1 MNSLVDLNDFSLDEI
16 EKILEKAFEIK
27 NCPERFKNAMEGK
40 ILATLFFEPS
50 TRTQFSFQTAMYRLG
65 GHTIGFSNS
74 LNSSVSKGEDLKDT
88 IKIVSGYADI
98 IVIRHPLE
106 GAAML
111 ASLFSSCSVVN
122 AGDGGHLHPTQTLTD
137 IFTILEYKRQLFNLT
152 IGVCGDLKYSRTV
165 NSLVEFLNRFK
176 DNKFVLIS
184 NEDFKL
190 SGALKENIEKKGN
203 TFIESSSLKDS
214 IKDLDVLYMTRMQK
228 ERFEQNQNKK
238 EDLILL
244 NEEILKL
251 AKSDLAVMHP
261 LPRTKEIDSLVDK
274 DKRAI
279 YFDQALNGVYVRM
292 ALILYLLE
300 EEKEK
305 KKMKEKK
312 EFVCENKNCI
322 TKTEQYLPKY
332 FREDENGVFCE
343 YCGKMV
349 N

>member
-27 NCPERFKNAMEGK
+27 NCPKRFKNAMEGK

-50 TRTQFSFQTAMYRLG
+50 TRTQFSFQTAMYKLG
-65 GHTIGFSNS
+65 GHTIGFANS
-74 LNSSVSKGEDLKDT
+74 LNSSVSKGESLKDT
-88 IKIVSGYADI
+88 IKIVSGYSDI

-137 IFTILEYKRQLFNLT
+137 IFTILEYKRKLFNLN

-176 DNKFVLIS
+176 DNRFVLIS
-184 NEDFKL
+184 DENFKL
-190 SGALKENIEKKGN
+190 SNTLKENIESNGN
-203 TFIESSSLKDS
+203 TFVESNFLKDS
-214 IKDLDVLYMTRMQK
+214 IKDLDILYITRMQK
-228 ERFEQNQNKK
+228 ERFEESQAKK
-238 EDLILL
+238 EELILL
-244 NEEILKL
+244 NEEILKF
-251 AKSDLAVMHP
+251 AKADLVVMHP
-261 LPRTKEIDSLVDK
+261 LPRTKEIDSFVDK

-300 EEKEK
+300 EEKGKRKMEESK
-305 KKMKEKK
+305 K
-312 EFVCENKNCI
+312 FVCKNKKCI
-322 TKTEQYLPKY
+322 TQAEQYLPKY
-332 FREDENGVFCE
+332 FRKGEKGVFCE
-343 YCGKMV
+343 YCGRLA

>member
-16 EKILEKAFEIK
+16 EKMLEKAFEIK
-27 NCPERFKNAMEGK
+27 NCPERFKNVMEGK

-50 TRTQFSFQTAMYRLG
+50 TRTQFSFQTAMYKLG

-88 IKIVSGYADI
+88 IKIVSGYSDI

-137 IFTILEYKRQLFNLT
+137 IFTILEYKRKLFSLN

-176 DNKFVLIS
+176 DNRFVLIS
-184 NEDFKL
+184 DENFKL
-190 SGALKENIEKKGN
+190 SDTLKENIKSSGN
-203 TFIESSSLKDS
+203 TFVESSSLKDS
-214 IKDLDVLYMTRMQK
+214 IKDLDILYITRIQK
-228 ERFEQNQNKK
+228 ERFEENQVKK
-238 EDLILL
+238 ENLILL
-244 NEEILKL
+244 DEEILKF
-251 AKSDLAVMHP
+251 AKDDLVIMHP
-261 LPRTKEIDSLVDK
+261 LPRTKEIDSHVDK

-279 YFDQALNGVYVRM
+279 YFDQAQNGVYVRM

-300 EEKEK
+300 EKKEK
-305 KKMKEKK
+305 KFMKESK
-312 EFVCENKNCI
+312 EFVCKNKKCI

-332 FREDENGVFCE
+332 FRKDEKGVFCE
-343 YCGKMV
+343 YCGRLI